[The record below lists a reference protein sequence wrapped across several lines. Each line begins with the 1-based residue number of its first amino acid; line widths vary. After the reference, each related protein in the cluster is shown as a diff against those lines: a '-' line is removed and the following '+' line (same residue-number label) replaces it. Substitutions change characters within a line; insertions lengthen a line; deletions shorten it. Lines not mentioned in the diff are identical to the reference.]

1 MKILLV
7 ANGLPPTAFGGVE
20 VYVDQLA
27 RELVGRGHQLTI
39 FCRESNTELP
49 DGELQQETR
58 HGVKVYRLVN
68 DFKAL
73 NQFRQ
78 TFENPRVEQVFDEL
92 LDEIDP
98 ELVHFHHLIALS
110 SRLPLI
116 SVRRA
121 IPTLVTVHDFWPI
134 CHRVNL
140 LDWRGQLCGGPRQ
153 GGDCFQ
159 CILGAFERI
168 PLWVRVTK
176 PLRAL
181 VPRHARRRLRRL
193 LGRGDGL
200 PPVVQPPRAVFD
212 ERYELFRQGLVS
224 AARLIVPSEFV
235 GQIMVANGYPADRV
249 RVIPLGISAESLQP
263 NDPSPGRRT
272 RGQPLRFAFIGSLLP
287 LKGVDVL
294 IKAFREVKGAASL
307 DIHGRA
313 DILPR
318 FSAQLR
324 GLAKRDRRI
333 RLQGAFAPEDR
344 GQVYQSFDVLVIPSV
359 VYETF
364 SLVAREALLMGKPVI
379 AARIGAL
386 EEIIQPGVNGFLVE
400 PGRISELARTLQ
412 SVVDHP
418 EQLDRL
424 LIPGPVAIVTA
435 GEHAY
440 RIDSI
445 YRELVGADGED
456 ARQAFPRVH

>member
-58 HGVKVYRLVN
+58 HGAKVYRLVN

-73 NQFRQ
+73 NRFRQ
-78 TFENPRVEQVFDEL
+78 TFENPRAEQLFGEL

-110 SRLPLI
+110 ARLPLI

-140 LDWRGQLCGGPRQ
+140 RDWRDQLCGGPRR

-159 CILGAFERI
+159 CILGAFESI

-181 VPRHARRRLRRL
+181 VPKRARRRLRRL

-200 PPVVQPPRAVFD
+200 PPVVQSPRAVFD
-212 ERYELFRQGLVS
+212 ERYDLFRQALVG
-224 AARLIVPSEFV
+224 AAQIIVPSAFV
-235 GQIMVANGYPADRV
+235 GRIMVANGYPADRV
-249 RVIPLGISAESLQP
+249 RVIPLGICAKRLQVNGP
-263 NDPSPGRRT
+263 PLGQRRNGR
-272 RGQPLRFAFIGSLLP
+272 PVRFAFIGSLLP
-287 LKGVDVL
+287 VKGVDVL
-294 IKAFREVKGAASL
+294 VKAFRAVRGAASL
-307 DIHGRA
+307 DIYGRA

-318 FSAQLR
+318 FSAKLR

-333 RLQGAFAPEDR
+333 RLNGAFAPEDLE
-344 GQVYQSFDVLVIPSV
+344 QVYQRFDVLVIPSV

-364 SLVAREALLMGKPVI
+364 SLVAREALLMGKPVV

-400 PGRISELARTLQ
+400 PGGISGLARTLQ
-412 SVVDHP
+412 SIIDHP

-424 LIPGPVAIVTA
+424 VIPGPVAIVTA
-435 GEHAY
+435 GEHAET
-440 RIDSI
+440 IDGI
-445 YRELVGADGED
+445 YRELVTADAGDEK
-456 ARQAFPRVH
+456 QALPRVH